1 MTKEGFVVVK
11 IVRKLK
17 RWLNYRL
24 LGTKTPWINKVDPKS
39 PTATEQIFT
48 NIYTE
53 NVWHDPESIS
63 GAGSNLIQT
72 KVLRERLPRLIREL
86 GIQNMLDIPCG
97 DFNWLSQTRLDVSNY
112 LGADIV
118 EKLVAANQKR
128 YRLDEPDRSIS
139 FSKMNLLTGPLPR
152 HDLILCRDCLVH
164 FSDSDVA
171 QALRQIK
178 RSGSTYLLTT
188 TFPPPRAND
197 KDIQTGEWRALNL
210 EVAPFHLPKPL
221 LTILEGATER
231 KGRFPDKTLALWK
244 IADLP
249 G

>member
-1 MTKEGFVVVK
+1 MVK
-11 IVRKLK
+11 IYRKLK
-17 RWLNYRL
+17 RWLNYRIH
-24 LGTKTPWINKVDPKS
+24 GTKTPWINKVDPKS

-53 NVWHDPESIS
+53 NIWQDAESIS

-72 KVLRERLPRLIREL
+72 KVLRERLPGLIKEL
-86 GIQNMLDIPCG
+86 GVESMLDIPCG
-97 DFNWLSQTRLDVSNY
+97 DFNWLSQTRLEVPSY
-112 LGADIV
+112 VGADIV
-118 EKLVAANQKR
+118 EKLVAANQAR
-128 YRLDEPDRSIS
+128 YRRAEPSRSIS
-139 FSKMNLLTGPLPR
+139 FIKMNLLTEPLPR

-164 FSDSDVA
+164 FSNADVA

-178 RSGSTYLLTT
+178 HSGSTYLLTT
-188 TFPPPRAND
+188 TFPPPRSND
-197 KDIQTGEWRALNL
+197 KDIKTGEWRALNL
-210 EVAPFHLPKPL
+210 EAAPFHLPKPL